1 MKKFTVEKGS
11 WDDIS
16 EINIVPLAD
25 LSLVLLIVLMII
37 SPMIMQSM
45 IKVYASGAAVA
56 AAAEEKKEQEKPL
69 FIQIKKNGFLL
80 NTKALDSEDSL
91 FIHLKGELS
100 RKTDK
105 TVMITVDKGVTHGTV
120 VHVLDLTKQ
129 AGADKLSLIKRLEKT

>member
-1 MKKFTVEKGS
+1 MKKFTIEKGS
-11 WDDIS
+11 WDDIC

-45 IKVYASGAAVA
+45 IKIYASRAAVA
-56 AAAEEKKEQEKPL
+56 AVENKKENEKPL
-69 FIQIKKNGFLL
+69 FIQIKKNGYLL
-80 NTKALDSEDSL
+80 NTKPMNSDETL

-100 RKTDK
+100 RKDDK
-105 TVMITVDKGVTHGTV
+105 TVIITVDKGVLHGTV

-129 AGADKLSLIKRLEKT
+129 AGADKLSLIKRAAKT